1 MAANVASYRSS
12 DWSGRG
18 KGPLFPR
25 RGTKR
30 QIGNAALADFKR
42 QLREFPL
49 SLAHDIAQRA
59 APAITDQ
66 ATSAFDSG
74 NTVYGEDRPKNV
86 YGHPLTL
93 IGKTGNTRRSVKFVS
108 NGTIVRCVLGTKY
121 AKYLIGKYGILPNGA
136 LPASWS
142 KRLDGLLATTTVA
155 P

>member
-1 MAANVASYRSS
+1 VATNAASYRSS

-25 RGTKR
+25 RGAKR

-66 ATSAFDSG
+66 ATSAFDAG
-74 NTVYGEDRPKNV
+74 NTVYGEARPRSV

-93 IGKTGNTRRSVKFVS
+93 LGPKAVTRKTIKFVS

-121 AKYLIGKYGILPNGA
+121 AKYLIGKYGILPNGY
-136 LPASWS
+136 LPESWS
-142 KRLDGLLATTTVA
+142 RRLDGLLASATVQL
-155 P
+155 